1 MGMLINIDNGGTL
14 TDICVLK
21 DNNFYTTKTLTTPY
35 DLSKCF
41 FDGLKD
47 VSKAVYGQEDVT
59 RLLAEVEHIRY
70 STTQGTNAIVER
82 KGPKLGM
89 VVNKGNAKLIKSMQ
103 EEDPDLFTFLV
114 GDRIEEIELADLND
128 EVSAAETI
136 TSITR
141 LTARGANRVVV
152 CFDNDDATHCESQFK
167 RIAFNSYPR
176 HLLGAVPMLFAS
188 ELAEDI
194 SSNRRGWTAL
204 INSFLHPA
212 MESFLY
218 NAENRLRE
226 YRTKNPLLIFRN
238 DGDASRVAKTIAL
251 KTYSSGPR
259 GGMEGVK
266 EFSKKYKLNNVVSM
280 DIGGTTTDIGQVISN
295 TVSESRR
302 GTVEGVPTSFGPL

>member
-89 VVNKGNAKLIKSMQ
+89 VVNKSNVKLIKSMQ

-188 ELAEDI
+188 ELAED
-194 SSNRRGWTAL
+194 
-204 INSFLHPA
+204 
-212 MESFLY
+212 
-218 NAENRLRE
+218 
-226 YRTKNPLLIFRN
+226 
-238 DGDASRVAKTIAL
+238 V
-251 KTYSSGPR
+251 
-259 GGMEGVK
+259 
-266 EFSKKYKLNNVVSM
+266 
-280 DIGGTTTDIGQVISN
+280 
-295 TVSESRR
+295 
-302 GTVEGVPTSFGPL
+302 